1 MTTRIRVRQLLSSLN
16 AVETAALKKLLPRGV
31 ASAVPAEPEG
41 TRYPAALLGQ
51 LPKGES
57 YSLAGHIT
65 EAMLRLEPA
74 AMTAERLCA
83 VAAEWCADVNPAK
96 ITASKTTEPYLQH
109 LRHTRVKMRAVAV
122 GDFVYDA
129 TVAGDAVEG
138 HPDACTATQIFEIK
152 MTGQL
157 KQNWVDFL
165 FQTFAYAALATEATD
180 IYIVLPLQEIVWGYN
195 VTSWP
200 KRAEFRAFLEETA
213 GKKTG
218 PGRAAALALIDACRI
233 GSHMP
238 KARTLTATVASLPM
252 DRPSQIFLSGP
263 QTAQMRIA
271 DDDLAAAAAAL
282 GSRRLFIHS
291 QYIINLC
298 TPPGTQDDFHT
309 ALLIKNLEIGAV
321 LGASGVVV
329 HVGKSTTQT
338 MEDALTHM
346 RANLQRALAA
356 ATPACP
362 VLLETPAGQGTEVLR
377 TWAEFAAFVAAFN
390 DPRLRICIDTC
401 HVFACG
407 EDPHDYLR
415 RFLDTHPAMTQLIHF
430 NDSATPC
437 GSCLDR
443 HAFCGEGHIGLPA
456 MTAIATAATAA
467 AIPLVIE

>member
-1 MTTRIRVRQLLSSLN
+1 MIRVRQLLSSLN
-16 AVETAALKKLLPRGV
+16 AVETAALKKLLPRGL

-41 TRYPAALLGQ
+41 TRYPSALLGQ

-74 AMTAERLCA
+74 AITAQSLCD
-83 VAAEWCADVNPAK
+83 VAAEWHADVNPAK
-96 ITASKTTEPYLQH
+96 IIASKTTEPYLTH
-109 LRHTRVKMRAVAV
+109 LRHTRIKMRAVAV
-122 GDFVYDA
+122 GELLYDVA
-129 TVAGDAVEG
+129 VAGDAVEG
-138 HPDACTATQIFEIK
+138 HPDARTATQIFEIK

-165 FQTFAYAALATEATD
+165 FQTFSYAALAPEATD

-195 VTSWP
+195 VSSWP

-213 GKKTG
+213 AKKSG
-218 PGRAAALALIDACRI
+218 AGRAAAMALIDAHCI
-233 GSHMP
+233 GSHMS
-238 KARTLTATVASLPM
+238 KARTLTATVATLPL

-271 DDDLAAAAAAL
+271 DDDLVAAAAAL
-282 GSRRLFIHS
+282 GPRRLFIHS

-298 TPPGTQDDFHT
+298 TPPGTQDDYHT
-309 ALLIKNLEIGAV
+309 ALLIKNLEVART
-321 LGASGVVV
+321 LGAGGVVV

-338 MEDALTHM
+338 MEDALAHM
-346 RANLQRALAA
+346 RTNLTRAIAA
-356 ATPACP
+356 ASPACP
-362 VLLETPAGQGTEVLR
+362 ILLETPAGQGTEVLR
-377 TWAEFAAFVAAFN
+377 TWTEFAAFVAAFN

-415 RFLDTHPAMTQLIHF
+415 RFTDTHPAMTKLIHF

-467 AIPLVIE
+467 AVPMVIE